1 MKKLLLSI
9 CLLPSYFL
17 IAQEVHPVS
26 GEPLKYCGQT
36 EATQELYK
44 NYPYLKNAAEII
56 QQQQEQQ
63 KVNPETNQPP
73 VYTIPVVVHIL
84 HNYGSENIP
93 DANVKD
99 AIRILNED
107 FRKLNADTTNVVDAF
122 KSLVAD
128 AEIEF
133 QLAKLDPL
141 GNCTN
146 GIDRIATPKTYKA
159 GDGQIGSNVSK
170 INMWPRDKYLNIYT
184 VNNIYNGSAGYTY
197 VPATVNM
204 NTQSSIDGIII
215 LYNYFGSLAP
225 SSASTSRALTHEVGH
240 WINLFHTWGTTNNPG
255 VSCGD
260 DSVSDTPIT
269 MGWTSCNLTTNE
281 NDVCTSGIEENVQN
295 YMEYSYCYRMFTTGQ
310 VSRMRSAL
318 TSSTAQRNNLWTT
331 ANLAAT
337 GVSTADQ
344 LCTADFK
351 VSNTVVCVD
360 TSITFTD
367 LSWNGTM
374 TSWQWDFDNNSTTDA
389 TTQNPTYSYSAAGT
403 YSVTLTVGDGVTTK
417 TVTKPSL
424 IVVLENTASMQAPFS
439 EGFENSG
446 YPYSDWNNASASSNS
461 NVWTR
466 VTTAAYT
473 GSASLKLD
481 NYSPTS
487 GDIDEFITPSIDVST
502 VTTPTMTPTMTFW
515 VAYQRRS
522 STDTL
527 DQLRV
532 LTSTDCGKSWVQRYS
547 KSEATTPTLETV
559 STTSGSAFTPSS
571 TSEWRQENVPIANV
585 SGKTNVRFRFEF
597 TGHGVGNNIY
607 IDDVNIS
614 GKIVGINEN
623 EDHNDFLFSVYPNL
637 VDETTTVSFT
647 LKTSRSVSIGIYDL
661 VGKEIVFATNS
672 NLSAGTY
679 EFPLNGSILKA
690 GIYFVKFDA
699 EGHSVV
705 RKIVVH

>member
-17 IAQEVHPVS
+17 LAQERHPVS

-44 NYPYLKNAAEII
+44 KYPYLKNAVEII
-56 QQQQEQQ
+56 EQQQEQQ

-107 FRKLNADTTNVVDAF
+107 FRKLNADTASVVAAF

-133 QLAKLDPL
+133 KLAQLDPN
-141 GNCTN
+141 GICTN
-146 GIDRIATPKTYKA
+146 GIDRIATPRTYKA
-159 GDGQIGSNVSK
+159 NDASK
-170 INMWPRDKYLNIYT
+170 LNIWPRSKYLNIWT
-184 VNNIYNGSAGYTY
+184 VNNIASGAAGYTY
-197 VPATVNM
+197 VPASVNG
-204 NTQSSIDGIII
+204 SPSIDGIII
-215 LYNYFGSLAP
+215 LYNYFGALAP
-225 SSASTSRALTHEVGH
+225 SSAGTARALTHEIGH
-240 WINLFHTWGTTNNPG
+240 WINLQHCWGSTNQPN

-260 DSVSDTPIT
+260 DGVSDTPIT
-269 MGWTSCNLTTNE
+269 KGWTTCNLTTN
-281 NDVCTSGIEENVQN
+281 DVCNAGIQENVQN
-295 YMEYSYCYRMFTTGQ
+295 YMEYAYCQRMFTTLQ
-310 VSRMRSAL
+310 ATRMRFAL

-337 GVSTADQ
+337 GVSTAVQ

-351 VSNTVVCVD
+351 TSKTVVCVG
-360 TSITFTD
+360 TSVTFTD

-374 TSWQWDFDNNSTTDA
+374 TSWQWDFDNDLTTDA
-389 TTQNPTYSYSAAGT
+389 TTQNPIYTYTAAGV
-403 YSVTLTVGDGVTTK
+403 YSVKLTVGDGVTTK
-417 TVTKPSL
+417 TVTKSSL
-424 IVVLENTASMQAPFS
+424 IVVLANTASMQAPFS
-439 EGFENSG
+439 EGFENTG
-446 YPYSDWNNASASSNS
+446 YPYSDWYNTSASNNA

-481 NYSPTS
+481 NYTPTS
-487 GDIDEFITPSIDVST
+487 GDIDEFITPSIDMST
-502 VTTPTMTPTMTFW
+502 VTSPTMNFRL
-515 VAYQRRS
+515 AYVRKN

-532 LTSTDCGKSWVQRYS
+532 LTSVNCGSTWSQRYLKDFS
-547 KSEATTPTLETV
+547 TLPTTTTTSSSFTPT
-559 STTSGSAFTPSS
+559 SATQ
-571 TSEWRQENVPIANV
+571 WRQDNVPISNV
-585 SGKTNVRFRFEF
+585 NGQTNVRFRFEF

-607 IDDVNIS
+607 LDDINITGVVS
-614 GKIVGINEN
+614 VE
-623 EDHNDFLFSVYPNL
+623 EEFATDFGFNAYPNPFG
-637 VDETTTVSFT
+637 ESTTISFT
-647 LKTSRSVSIGIYDL
+647 LANKHTVSLGIYDII
-661 VGKEIVFATNS
+661 GKEVVEVS
-672 NLSAGTY
+672 NPAELNAGSY
-679 EFPLNGSILKA
+679 SLPLNKHTLTS
-690 GIYFVKFDA
+690 GIYFVKLNVD
-699 EGHSVV
+699 GYSVMKKV
-705 RKIVVH
+705 IVE